1 LFAPMGFQVP
11 VKNVM
16 SCINNERN
24 LEEIQDLS
32 KMCEIYHNVD
42 GKIILLRQICKI
54 LNWTL
59 NILLG
64 IVSVD
69 YTTWPAFI
77 NCVNKH
83 KYSK

>member
-1 LFAPMGFQVP
+1 
-11 VKNVM
+11 M

-32 KMCEIYHNVD
+32 IMCKIYQNVD
-42 GKIILLRQICKI
+42 GKIILRLICKI

-59 NILLG
+59 NTLYG

-77 NCVNKH
+77 YCVNKH